1 MNKIILGLLFLVV
14 TLKGVDVPIETAQT
28 KSFSKNIEVNSQIV
42 QQNSAQESVMAR
54 VGGKV
59 IAYYV
64 EQGQSINKGDKI
76 ATIESLELSKLSSE
90 LALLRKQLIIHN
102 KNYTLLK
109 NLYTSG
115 LESLEKLN
123 KEERERDETAYKIK
137 SLERQ
142 LKLLGVNK
150 LQSNT
155 YTIYA
160 QTSGKVSEILVPK
173 STIVD
178 TNKALVSIIKGG
190 ESLLVKSFIPMHYVE
205 EIRLGQKGI
214 VFYGKHTYPIRIAQI
229 LPKLD
234 ETTQQIVVFSSLE
247 ERAKNL
253 FINAY
258 TRAKLTIGEPKKYV
272 AVKKSA
278 LSFFNNEWVVFVP
291 KEHEKEEH
299 HEDQEAHIDTHKG
312 HNHENHEGHD
322 HDSHNEE
329 DEEHHE
335 HEHDTHDNEE
345 SENEHGHHEEQEV
358 PYEIRVV
365 NVIEHDKEYVAI
377 EGLEEGERYVS
388 DRSYYIKS
396 LLLKSSLGGHGH

>member
-14 TLKGVDVPIETAQT
+14 TLKGVNVPIETAQT
-28 KSFSKNIEVNSQIV
+28 KLFSKHIEVNSQIV

-59 IAYYV
+59 IAYYI
-64 EQGQSINKGDKI
+64 EQGQSIKKGDKI

-90 LALLRKQLIIHN
+90 LALLRKQLVIHN

-123 KEERERDETAYKIK
+123 KEEKERDEIAYKIK

-142 LKLLGVNK
+142 LKLLGVNN

-160 QTSGKVSEILVPK
+160 QTSGTVSEILVPK

-178 TNKALVSIIKGG
+178 SNKALVSIIKGG
-190 ESLLVKSFIPMHYVE
+190 KSLLVKSFIPMNYVQ
-205 EIRLGQKGI
+205 EISLGQKGI
-214 VFYGKHTYPIRIAQI
+214 VLYGKHSYPIRIVQI

-247 ERAKNL
+247 EKAKNL

-258 TRAKLTIGEPKKYV
+258 TRVKLAIGEPKKYM

-291 KEHEKEEH
+291 KEHEEEEH
-299 HEDQEAHIDTHKG
+299 HNNEEAHIDTHKG

-322 HDSHNEE
+322 HDDEHKHDSHHEE
-329 DEEHHE
+329 DEEQHE
-335 HEHDTHDNEE
+335 DEHDIHD
-345 SENEHGHHEEQEV
+345 SEEQEV

-365 NVIEHDKEYVAI
+365 DVIEHDKEYVAV
-377 EGLEEGERYVS
+377 EGLQEGERYVS
-388 DRSYYIKS
+388 DKSYYIKS